1 MLQQQLDFNAV
12 RAADICSDTPETIGP
27 DALAVEALT
36 RMRAR
41 SISQLLVLEN
51 GAYLGIVH
59 LHDLIREGLV

>member
-1 MLQQQLDFNAV
+1 MLQQQLDFNAI
-12 RAADICSDTPETIGP
+12 RACDILSAAPQTIGP

-36 RMRAR
+36 MMRAQ